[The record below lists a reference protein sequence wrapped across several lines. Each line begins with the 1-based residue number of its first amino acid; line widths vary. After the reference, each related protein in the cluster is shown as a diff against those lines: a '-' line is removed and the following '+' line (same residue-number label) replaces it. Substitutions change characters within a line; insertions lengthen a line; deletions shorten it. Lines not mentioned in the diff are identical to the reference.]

1 MTSLSQATK
10 RIGLIIVGMILLCG
24 GVGAVATLMLRSSID
39 EQKAISGLLRNHMT
53 ADMMHDAVR
62 GDVLAVIA
70 ASDPVSGLDG
80 NAARRELG
88 ERLARFR
95 EAVAQTRAYQDSA
108 AVSAAASAVNVPL
121 TEYESSAK
129 EIAAVAGT
137 DPAAAARALPAFF
150 ERFEQ
155 LEVGMESVTDA
166 IEEYAKSRVA
176 YADRLGVVA
185 LLLVLATMAGAVAVA
200 VRIGRSVRLE
210 LVEPLLGLNITL
222 ERMASGDR
230 ELVIP
235 STERSDE
242 VGALAR
248 GLSGFREQ
256 LETGEQDKQNQ
267 ASLIVES
274 IGAGLGALAAGDLT
288 ASVTAELAPPFARL
302 KADFNHAMDSLRDV
316 IGGVTQSSQALRTG
330 SKEIAVASRELA
342 RRTECNAA
350 SLEQTSSALT
360 EIEGRLKGT
369 ARAAAETVAKADEGI
384 ATVQRGRQTTDG
396 AVAAMGRVADSARG
410 IDSVIEGL
418 DKIAF
423 QTRVLAMNAAV
434 EAGRAGES
442 GRGFAVVADL
452 VSALAMR
459 AEEEAKRARG
469 QLSLTQSEI
478 EVAVDAVRSVD
489 GALGDISASVGQV
502 HQLIA
507 AIAADN
513 EAQSSTITQISAAID
528 SMDKATQQNAAM
540 VEESTAAAQVLSD
553 EAERLAA
560 SAARFRIDETLHAQR
575 EFAVVDP
582 ASYLERPR
590 QSLAA

>member
-24 GVGAVATLMLRSSID
+24 GVGAVATMELRSAID
-39 EQKAISGLLRNHMT
+39 EQEAISALLRNHMT

-62 GDVLAVIA
+62 ADVLALIV
-70 ASDPVSGLDG
+70 ASDPSSRLD
-80 NAARRELG
+80 
-88 ERLARFR
+88 RLAALDDLR
-95 EAVAQTRAYQDSA
+95 ERIIRLRATVAKTRDYQESP
-108 AVSAAASAVNVPL
+108 AVSAAASAVGVSL
-121 TEYESSAK
+121 TKYETSAN
-129 EIAAVAGT
+129 EIAAVTGT
-137 DPAAAARALPAFF
+137 DPAAAIRALPAFL

-155 LEVGMESVTDA
+155 LEVGMEKVTDA
-166 IEEYAKSRVA
+166 IESYARSR
-176 YADRLGVVA
+176 ADYSARLGMIA
-185 LLLVLATMAGAVAVA
+185 LLMVLVTMAGAVAGS
-200 VRIGRSVRLE
+200 VRIGRTVRLG
-210 LVEPLLGLNITL
+210 LIEPLIGLNATL
-222 ERMASGDR
+222 GRMATGDR
-230 ELVIP
+230 DLEIP

-248 GLSGFREQ
+248 GLCQFREQ
-256 LETGEQDKQNQ
+256 LESGEQAKEDQ
-267 ASLIVES
+267 AKLIVES

-288 ASVTAELAPPFARL
+288 ASVTAELAAPFARL
-302 KADFNHAMDSLRDV
+302 RADFNRAMDSLRDV

-330 SKEIAVASRELA
+330 SSEIADASRELA
-342 RRTECNAA
+342 RRTEGNAA
-350 SLEQTSSALT
+350 SLEQTSSALS

-369 ARAAAETVAKADEGI
+369 ARAAAETVAKANEGI

-478 EVAVDAVRSVD
+478 GVAVDAVRSVD

-553 EAERLAA
+553 EAERLAD
-560 SAARFRIDETLHAQR
+560 SAARFRIDGTPHAQR

-582 ASYLERPR
+582 ASYLERSR